1 MKQEFFVAFKNKQA
15 ENPMMIEAVIPPV
28 VVETNEDHDM
38 EDLSRL
44 IKEAIAKARN
54 IPVEDVTLLHF
65 QAGKT
70 VSS

>member
-1 MKQEFFVAFKNKQA
+1 
-15 ENPMMIEAVIPPV
+15 MMIEAVIPPV